1 MKFDFKTLFKLGIAV
16 FLVYLCINY
25 WNDVAGALLGASAP
39 IIIGLVIAYLVNIIM
54 SSYER
59 HYFRKSNKKFF
70 KVTRRPVCMIAAFLT
85 VAAVIAL
92 IVGIVAPQLVSCV
105 QVLISKLPYATTVVI
120 NKLNNVEFI
129 SKEFLD
135 SLAKINWQEVIDKIT
150 GIATS
155 GVGVVVDV
163 VVKSVTMV
171 FSTVVTV
178 FLSIIFAVYILLSKE
193 KLKAQASKVL
203 KHYTKPDWYKKIVYF
218 FNTINECFRRY
229 IVGQCTEAV
238 ILGVLCTVG
247 MYILGIPYAPMIGA
261 LIAFTALIPIAGA
274 FIGAGI
280 GAFMILTENP
290 VKALIFII
298 YILILQQLEG
308 NIIYPK
314 VVGTSIGLPAIWV
327 LAAVTVGGGMFGV
340 VGMLIFVPITAAVWK
355 IVKDD
360 INKNPRKEIEVENR
374 V

>member
-70 KVTRRPVCMIAAFLT
+70 KATRRPVCMIAAFLT

>member
-1 MKFDFKTLFKLGIAV
+1 MKLDFKTLFKIGFAV

-25 WNDVAGALLGASAP
+25 WNNVSVALISAAAP

-54 SSYER
+54 SSYEK
-59 HYFRKSNKKFF
+59 HYFPKSQKKF
-70 KVTRRPVCMIAAFLT
+70 VLATRRPFCMIGAFLT
-85 VAAVIAL
+85 VIAVIAL
-92 IVGIVAPQLVSCV
+92 VVVIVVPQLVSCV
-105 QVLISKLPYATTVVI
+105 QVLIAKLPAATNVVI
-120 NKLNNVEFI
+120 EKLNNVEFV

-135 SLAKINWQEVIDKIT
+135 SLSKINWQEVTSKIT
-150 GIATS
+150 GIATT
-155 GVGVVVDV
+155 GVGKVVDV
-163 VVKSVTMV
+163 VVKSVGMV

-193 KLKAQASKVL
+193 KLKRQAGKVL
-203 KHYTKPDWYKKIVYF
+203 KHYAKPNWYEKIVYF
-218 FNTINECFRRY
+218 FKTLNESFRRY

-247 MYILGIPYAPMIGA
+247 MYILRIPYAAMIGA

-314 VVGTSIGLPAIWV
+314 VVGTSIGHPAIWE
-327 LAAVTVGGGMFGV
+327 LAAVTVGGGMFGI
-340 VGMLIFVPITAAVWK
+340 VGMLIFVPITAAIWK

-360 INKNPRKEIEVENR
+360 ISKHEQSEPA
-374 V
+374 

>member
-1 MKFDFKTLFKLGIAV
+1 MKFDFKSLCKLGFIV

-25 WNDVAGALLGASAP
+25 WNDVSVALIGAAAP

-54 SSYER
+54 SGYER
-59 HYFRKSNKKFF
+59 HYFPKSQKKFI
-70 KVTRRPVCMIAAFLT
+70 KLTRRPFCMIGAFLT
-85 VAAVIAL
+85 VIAVITL
-92 IVGIVAPQLVSCV
+92 IVMIVVPQLVSCI
-105 QVLISKLPYATTVVI
+105 QVLIAKLPAATTIVI
-120 NKLNNVEFI
+120 DKLNNIDFI
-129 SKEFLD
+129 SKEFIA
-135 SLAKINWQEVIDKIT
+135 SLEKINWQEVVDKIT

-155 GVGVVVDV
+155 GVGKVVDV
-163 VVKSVTMV
+163 VVKSVSMV

-193 KLKAQASKVL
+193 KLKRQASKVL
-203 KHYTKPDWYKKIVYF
+203 KHYAKPLWYKKIVYL
-218 FNTINECFRRY
+218 FNTLNECFRRY

-247 MYILGIPYAPMIGA
+247 MYILGIPYAAMIGA

-274 FIGAGI
+274 FIGAGV

-290 VKALIFII
+290 IKALVFII
-298 YILILQQLEG
+298 YILLLQQLEG

-327 LAAVTVGGGMFGV
+327 LAAVTVGGGMFGI
-340 VGMLIFVPITAAVWK
+340 VGMLIFVPLTAALWK

-360 INKNPRKEIEVENR
+360 LNKRNPINET
-374 V
+374 